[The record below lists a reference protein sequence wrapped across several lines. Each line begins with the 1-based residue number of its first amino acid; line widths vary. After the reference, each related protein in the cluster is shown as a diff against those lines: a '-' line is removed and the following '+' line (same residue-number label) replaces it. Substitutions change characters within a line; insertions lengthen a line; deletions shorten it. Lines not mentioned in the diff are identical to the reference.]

1 MLSEDGVL
9 PAQRANLQGS
19 PSMCSVTPNSEV
31 CKMSRKR
38 DKCNSD
44 ICGKHSCFTCKHKEN
59 EEIKRARSV
68 RQLPEATHLLHF
80 TINKIKIAQHGGTL
94 TSSLFLYWY
103 LVLPAE
109 SFISLLKTSENSKR
123 KRCRSLPFLIS
134 ERGSQ
139 TWKLSCRMSSPCT
152 SRFSSNPEGRE
163 ERQKKKKRCDNITSP
178 THTPHTGKSK
188 EINVVFF
195 FNNFIKT
202 KTNVRNIIIRFGSQL
217 STVIYPPTW
226 PDAWHH

>member
-1 MLSEDGVL
+1 M
-9 PAQRANLQGS
+9 
-19 PSMCSVTPNSEV
+19 
-31 CKMSRKR
+31 
-38 DKCNSD
+38 
-44 ICGKHSCFTCKHKEN
+44 
-59 EEIKRARSV
+59 
-68 RQLPEATHLLHF
+68 
-80 TINKIKIAQHGGTL
+80 IKIARNRTP

-163 ERQKKKKRCDNITSP
+163 EKQKKKERCDVSTRPARSHQDN
-178 THTPHTGKSK
+178 TGQTQ
-188 EINVVFF
+188 
-195 FNNFIKT
+195 IKGYFCT
-202 KTNVRNIIIRFGSQL
+202 GFKWHIKKRKTNLRNIMKRFRAEL
-217 STVIYPPTW
+217 STLIYPPTW
-226 PDAWHH
+226 PDAWHR